1 MSERTVAQTP
11 TTTAPGLALGQR
23 LMRGVWDLASLVAAS
38 IPLDAGYWCADRVA
52 DLVYHCAPGYRGNT
66 YANLRPV
73 LGPQATYA
81 SLRATARRA
90 FRHSARD
97 FYDLVRLRSMSPAA
111 IERSVTIIGSWEPF
125 ERALA
130 RGTGAIVVSA
140 HLGSFDFALQTI
152 AIRGYP
158 TVAATVPTVGRFFHD
173 GLTYLRASKGLAVIE
188 ATRGVSGRF
197 AAALRAGTS
206 VILANDRDFQRNG
219 VPVCFF
225 GRRTTLP
232 VGAVRL
238 ARETGA
244 PIVVTIC
251 RRHGRRQTMTIEE
264 PLWLPR
270 TADPDADL
278 RRGMQELVAALERHI
293 RASPEQWVMFQ
304 RVWPNDE

>member
-1 MSERTVAQTP
+1 MTWRSAIVRR
-11 TTTAPGLALGQR
+11 LG
-23 LMRGVWDLASLVAAS
+23 RGVWDLWSFVATR
-38 IPLDAGYWCADRVA
+38 IPLDVGYWCADRVG
-52 DLVYHCAPGYRGNT
+52 DLAYLCASGYRGNVL
-66 YANLRPV
+66 ANLRQV
-73 LGPQATYA
+73 LGPQATDA
-81 SLRATARRA
+81 SLRATARQV

-97 FYDLVRLRSMSPAA
+97 FYDLVRLRSLSPAA
-111 IERSVTIIGSWEPF
+111 MERSVTIIGSWEPF

-158 TVAATVPTVGRFFHD
+158 TLAATVPTVGRFFHD
-173 GLTYLRASKGLAVIE
+173 GLTYLRASKGLEVVE
-188 ATRGVSGRF
+188 ATRGLFGRF
-197 AAALRAGTS
+197 ASALGAGTS
-206 VILANDRDFQRNG
+206 VILANDRDFQGNG

-251 RRHGRRQTMTIEE
+251 RRHGRRQTMSIEE

-304 RVWPNDE
+304 RVWANDE